1 MALKP
6 GSYANFTNSMAA
18 AMESAFQ
25 TYWRSVKDT
34 PLPDAGLEDRKILFI
49 AIARGV
55 VQHLRE
61 QVPSSFVLDVDLG
74 GDGSGSVT
82 QVITDET

>member
-1 MALKP
+1 MPLKP
-6 GSYANFTNSMAA
+6 GSYVSFSNSMAA

-25 TYWRSVKDT
+25 TYWQSVKGT

-61 QVPSSFVLDVDLG
+61 QVPSSFVLDVDISG
-74 GDGSGSVT
+74 AGSGSVT
-82 QVITDET
+82 EVITDET